1 MIQFSFSIGRRWC
14 LFLYSVSCGFTL
26 SCILV
31 IHVIKAMNTNVD
43 MMLGITIFGKLG
55 VTSTIFLILLVTLEV
70 YPTSIRWVIAGMKA
84 YWYLQQLQAAVDV
97 VIEWFLLQM
106 HGLCRRSFIRDRGTM
121 SGAFYT
127 FWVLQCECKF
137 TYWKKLLRLLFII
150 MKRFIWNIRAD
161 LLISIQSYM
170 YSFIYFL
177 LLLEK
182 PIFLSIYLLRRYDG
196 VSRLCLF
203 AVPGDFR

>member
-1 MIQFSFSIGRRWC
+1 MV
-14 LFLYSVSCGFTL
+14 SVSVFSVLWFHPLLYPGHPRHQSHEYQCGHDVRDNH
-26 SCILV
+26 IW
-31 IHVIKAMNTNVD
+31 KARCDVND
-43 MMLGITIFGKLG
+43 C
-55 VTSTIFLILLVTLEV
+55 SH
-70 YPTSIRWVIAGMKA
+70 IAGHSGGVSNIYTVSYWRMKA
-84 YWYLQQLQAAVDV
+84 YWYLQQSQAAVDV

-150 MKRFIWNIRAD
+150 MKRFSWNIRAD